1 MEGTFVSITSS
12 AWGCLSHERRI
23 VLYEDG
29 GWRVSCPATRE
40 TCSGRGSPRFFSAV
54 VSALCSEQDDAER
67 EAGGAPVESYWTARI
82 VLADTQVGYMTG
94 AVTPLENRSLSQ
106 AERLLRSNL
115 QLSLPILTSLNPR
128 LAGSDATPCAGCG
141 QGN

>member
-1 MEGTFVSITSS
+1 MEGTFVSITSN
-12 AWGCLSHERRI
+12 AWGCVSHERRI

-29 GWRVSCPATRE
+29 GWRVICPATRE
-40 TCSGRGSPRFFSAV
+40 ACSGQGSPRFFSAV
-54 VSALCSEQDDAER
+54 VKALCSGQDDAER

-115 QLSLPILTSLNPR
+115 RLSLPILTSLNPTP
-128 LAGSDATPCAGCG
+128 AGSYAAQTAVCRQP
-141 QGN
+141 N

>member
-1 MEGTFVSITSS
+1 MEGTFVSITSN
-12 AWGCLSHERRI
+12 AWGCVSHERRI

-29 GWRVSCPATRE
+29 GWRVICPATRE
-40 TCSGRGSPRFFSAV
+40 ACSGWGSPRFFSAV
-54 VSALCSEQDDAER
+54 VKALCSEQDDGSRDAYS
-67 EAGGAPVESYWTARI
+67 APVESYWTARI

-115 QLSLPILTSLNPR
+115 RLSLPILTSLNPTP
-128 LAGSDATPCAGCG
+128 AGSGAAQSSACHLP
-141 QGN
+141 N